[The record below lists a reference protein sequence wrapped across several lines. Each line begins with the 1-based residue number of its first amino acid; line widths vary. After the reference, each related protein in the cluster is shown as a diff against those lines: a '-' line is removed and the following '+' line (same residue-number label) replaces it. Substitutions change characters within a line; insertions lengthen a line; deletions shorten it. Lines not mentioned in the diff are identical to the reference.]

1 MRLAEVYALAQA
13 LIEEVDAAQKRH
25 HKVGSRA
32 ADLEVAL
39 KTALSARTRSERCA
53 LDAVAQLHAARFEH
67 AASLEDLRK
76 VCMQCPLSA
85 PSATVPTRQC
95 IPVSSS
101 TFWLP
106 CMEHRL
112 SGAMY

>member
-1 MRLAEVYALAQA
+1 MRLSEVYALAQA
-13 LIEEVDAAQKRH
+13 LIEEVDTAQKRH

-53 LDAVAQLHAARFEH
+53 LDAVAQLHAARVEH

-76 VCMQCPLSA
+76 VRMQCPLSA
-85 PSATVPTRQC
+85 CPLCHRYNTPGY
-95 IPVSSS
+95 
-101 TFWLP
+101 P
-106 CMEHRL
+106 CNKQYNFGCLRWNTD
-112 SGAMY
+112 